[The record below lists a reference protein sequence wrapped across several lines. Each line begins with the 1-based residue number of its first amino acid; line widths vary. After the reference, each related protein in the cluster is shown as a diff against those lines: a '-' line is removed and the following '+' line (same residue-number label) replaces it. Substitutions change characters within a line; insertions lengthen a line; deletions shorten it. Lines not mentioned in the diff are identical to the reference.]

1 MNHNS
6 HFNRAKRLAMTGV
19 TLTVCGAVLA
29 LHQAQV
35 QAATDM
41 QQPVATDNESNV
53 TTENSE
59 GNAINVQPQQPAAV
73 ATQTA
78 SAAAQQTANTDRGNY
93 GSLDQV
99 NLSGGQLQLSGWNAN
114 GAADNRPYHKIIVL
128 DQSGHELGRTDAVA
142 SQRPDVAAS
151 YANTPGA
158 LNSGWSANFQINSTD
173 WFNQPLRIVSR
184 YSMTADANNS
194 DADFWYAPV
203 TINNRNEGNLDSWSL
218 ADGHLQASGWNATNA
233 SYQDRSHWMIIFD
246 KTQGREL
253 TRVKVTPIKRQDVAN
268 AYSTIYNSQ
277 NAGWQIDYNF
287 GNDSRFLND
296 QLQLISRY
304 SSDAQNGEGS
314 HTDFWYSPIQ
324 ADHRNQASLDVAA
337 ISGNQLHVAGWHA
350 TSGEMG
356 RGNHYII
363 ILDANNHEIT
373 RQKVTNLSR
382 PDVGRAYSELYNADN
397 SGWSADFDLKPAMV
411 EGPIRI
417 VSRYSGA
424 TDGNSNNV
432 DYWFNPVTFNHN
444 YAQITGVSSANG
456 QITIT
461 GYHAA
466 DVAYGEPNHFL
477 ILFDNTT
484 NRQVA
489 AVKTTASETP
499 ASAKGLNAYN
509 AANSGFTATL
519 NVPNGLNSGHQY
531 SLVLRYSADPNDNG
545 NNAAHSDTWL
555 TLNRANVANL
565 DGVDLST
572 GNLVVSGWHANDFSV
587 VAPYHY
593 LIVYDNTT
601 HQQVAA
607 QLVNSQV
614 QREDVAKAYPA
625 IITAADSG
633 FNANLGKVNL
643 QPNHSYSIVSRY
655 SNSAQGNGNNGAYQ
669 DQWMGPV
676 SFNQTAGFVDSFTQ
690 TATGFH
696 VNGWLASDQLLV
708 KHHPYV
714 IILDNG
720 REIGRAAINQ
730 FSQRSDVANSYHQV
744 YNSANSGFSVDV
756 STNVRPA
763 TLTDG
768 QLSFILRV
776 TDDPAG
782 NGNATDLRMGNYPIN
797 TGKIN
802 LSFDRANNTINV
814 NGWHASMADAS
825 RPYQFLIVLGA
836 DGHEFYRRALNS
848 TNSNQAVSDGAA
860 YIANGR
866 QSGFGMTLPVTDAM
880 NHWGIKVLHRYSSDV
895 NGNSDY
901 IDFVSPEIGIN
912 DGFQHLNGGTVY
924 YDPTTGHRATGWRTV
939 NGNRYYFS
947 DGYENQ
953 PMPDDLWVYNDQLKG
968 QMYTG
973 VNYVDGHCYDF
984 GNDGVA
990 RAQPQNDGWS
1000 WPFPAAGRGSF
1011 APGQAFGY
1019 SGYKRTSEYPG
1030 NDRRNYYHDGLD
1042 FGAYDHPGSEVHAVH
1057 GAKVLDVNTCRNS
1070 KGETMWWYII
1080 AWDGRYLYV
1089 YQEAFQT
1096 RAQIAVNP
1104 GQIIYPGQV
1113 IGWRNTSH
1121 LHLGINT
1128 SPNYGMDLAHSFQPS
1143 WSDASAATGSGTWLD
1158 PQWVIS
1164 HGGN

>member
-1 MNHNS
+1 
-6 HFNRAKRLAMTGV
+6 MTGV

-29 LHQAQV
+29 LHQAQA
-35 QAATDM
+35 QAATDA
-41 QQPVATDNESNV
+41 QQPVATGNESNV
-53 TTENSE
+53 TTEASVDNT
-59 GNAINVQPQQPAAV
+59 INVQPQQPAAV
-73 ATQTA
+73 ATQNA

-114 GAADNRPYHKIIVL
+114 GTADNRPYHKIIVL
-128 DQSGHELGRTDAVA
+128 DQAGHELGRTDAVA

-218 ADGHLQASGWNATNA
+218 ADGHLQASGWNATNT

-268 AYSTIYNSQ
+268 AYSTIYDSQ

-304 SSDAQNGEGS
+304 SSDTQNGEGS

-363 ILDANNHEIT
+363 ILDANNHEIA

-484 NRQVA
+484 NRQIA

-555 TLNRANVANL
+555 TLNRANVASL

-607 QLVNSQV
+607 QLVSSQV

-655 SNSAQGNGNNGAYQ
+655 STSVQGNGNNGAYQ

-730 FSQRSDVANSYHQV
+730 FSQRPDVANSYHQV

-866 QSGFGMTLPVTDAM
+866 QSGFGITLPVTDAM

>member
-1 MNHNS
+1 MNTNQYFRHAK
-6 HFNRAKRLAMTGV
+6 HFAMAGL
-19 TLTVCGAVLA
+19 TLTVCGTVLA
-29 LHQAQV
+29 LHQAQIHADTTADS
-35 QAATDM
+35 QPQATTTADTLTSATAAT
-41 QQPVATDNESNV
+41 PSAT
-53 TTENSE
+53 
-59 GNAINVQPQQPAAV
+59 NATPAAV
-73 ATQTA
+73 TTQSAT
-78 SAAAQQTANTDRGNY
+78 AATTNTDHGNY
-93 GSLDQV
+93 GHLDQV
-99 NLSGGQLQLSGWNAN
+99 NLSNGQLQLSGWNAN
-114 GAADNRPYHKIIVL
+114 GTAYNRPYHEIIVL
-128 DQSGHELGRTDAVA
+128 DQANHELGRATATV
-142 SQRPDVAAS
+142 SQRTDVAAS
-151 YANTPGA
+151 YANNPGA
-158 LNSGWSANFQINSTD
+158 LNSGWSANFQINRTD
-173 WFNQPLRIVSR
+173 WFNQPLRVVSR
-184 YSMTADANNS
+184 YSNDAAANNS

-203 TINNRNEGNLDSWSL
+203 TLDNRNEGSLDSWSF
-218 ADGHLQASGWNATNA
+218 ADGHLKASGWNATNA
-233 SYQDRSHWMIIFD
+233 SYQDRSHWIIVFD
-246 KTQGREL
+246 KTQGQEL
-253 TRVKVTPIKRQDVAN
+253 IRFKVNATARPDVGT
-268 AYSTIYNSQ
+268 AYQTIYNSR

-287 GNDSRFLND
+287 GNDSRYLND

-304 SSDAQNGEGS
+304 SSDAQNGEGN
-314 HTDFWYSPIQ
+314 HVDFWYPSLQ
-324 ADHRNQASLDVAA
+324 ADRQNVAVLDESK
-337 ISGNQLHVAGWHA
+337 ISGNQLHLAGWHA
-350 TSGEMG
+350 TDGELG
-356 RGNHYII
+356 RAHHYII
-363 ILDANNHEIT
+363 VLDNSGHEIV
-373 RQKVTNLSR
+373 RREVTNVSR
-382 PDVGRAYSELYNADN
+382 PDVGRAYPGVYNAAN
-397 SGWSADFDLKPAMV
+397 SGWTADFTLTPAMV
-411 EGPIRI
+411 EGSIRI
-417 VSRYSGA
+417 VSRYSFSS
-424 TDGNSNNV
+424 DGNTNNV
-432 DYWFNPVTFNHN
+432 DYWFAPVTFNHN
-444 YAQITGVSSANG
+444 YAQITGVHSANR
-456 QITIT
+456 QIIIS

-466 DVAYGEPNHFL
+466 DAAYGETNHFL

-489 AVKTTASETP
+489 AVKTIASATP
-499 ASAKGLNAYN
+499 AAARELDAYN

-519 NVPNGLNSGHQY
+519 NVPNGLNSSHQY
-531 SLVLRYSADPNDNG
+531 SLILRYSADPNDNG
-545 NNAAHSDTWL
+545 NNAAHTDSWL

-565 DGVDLST
+565 DGVNFSN
-572 GNLVVSGWHANDFSV
+572 GNLVVTGWHADDFSV

-593 LIVYDNTT
+593 LIIVDDTA

-607 QLVNSQV
+607 QLITTTV

-625 IITAADSG
+625 IITAATSG
-633 FNANLGKVNL
+633 FNVDLGRLNL
-643 QPNHSYSIVSRY
+643 QANHSYSFVSRY
-655 SNSAQGNGNNGAYQ
+655 STSAQGNGGTGAYQ

-676 SFNQTAGFVDSFTQ
+676 IFNQTAGFVDGFTQ
-690 TATGFH
+690 TSTGFH
-696 VNGWLASDQLLV
+696 VNGWLASDQLLS

-714 IILDNG
+714 IVLDNG
-720 REIGRAAINQ
+720 CEIGRAAITQ
-730 FSQRSDVANSYHQV
+730 FSARPDVASHYARV
-744 YNSANSGFSVDV
+744 YNSGNSGFSVDV
-756 STNVRPA
+756 PTSVLPA
-763 TLTDG
+763 TLKDG
-768 QLSFILRV
+768 QISFILRV

-782 NGNATDLRMGNYPIN
+782 NGNATDLRMGNYPVNNGRIS
-797 TGKIN
+797 

-814 NGWHASMADAS
+814 SGWHASMADAS

-848 TNSNQAVSDGAA
+848 ANSNQAVSDGAA
-860 YIANGR
+860 YIANGQR
-866 QSGFGMTLPVTDAM
+866 SGFGITLPVTDAM

-924 YDPTTGHRATGWRTV
+924 YDPTTGQRATGWRTV

-973 VNYVDGHCYDF
+973 VNYVDGHCYNF
-984 GNDGVA
+984 GSDGIA
-990 RAQPQNDGWS
+990 RAQQQNDGWS

-1011 APGQAFGY
+1011 APGQSFGY
-1019 SGYKRTSEYPG
+1019 SSYKRTSEYPG

-1070 KGETMWWYII
+1070 NGETMWWYII

-1143 WSDASAATGSGTWLD
+1143 WSDPSAATGSGTWLD

-1164 HGGN
+1164 HNGN